1 METGARSYGIWNC
14 LHVCTSQ
21 SSVVEKSKKTQP
33 TIFFLQ
39 NWRVC
44 PQRKVAPAC
53 WVLWRP
59 QCGSNFAGHL
69 LAPPWSLEQD
79 PRAFGTAYM
88 GALVISVQKKS
99 ENPTDKFFSFKTGG
113 FAPRENWQQLV
124 GCFGG
129 PNAAQI
135 LQVTSLH
142 LHGAWSKSLGHLELP
157 TWVH

>member
-14 LHVCTSQ
+14 LHVCTSHQ
-21 SSVVEKSKKTQP
+21 CSKKVRKPNRQ
-33 TIFFLQ
+33 FFFFKTGEFAPREKWHQLVGCSGGP
-39 NWRVC
+39 NAA
-44 PQRKVAPAC
+44 RK
-53 WVLWRP
+53 
-59 QCGSNFAGHL
+59 FAGHL

-79 PRAFGTAYM
+79 PRALGTAYM
-88 GALVISVQKKS
+88 RAPVISVQKKS
-99 ENPTDKFFSFKTGG
+99 ENPTDKFCSFKTGG

-129 PNAAQI
+129 PNVAQI